1 MIHPQLL
8 FNIQNVTN
16 VSLGDNFKTWV
27 HKNERTFHNI
37 CEVEVIFFC
46 IPFSAISH
54 RFSSVC
60 VEIAAKNLKKF
71 LWKSWPCTRRC
82 GYMGTAE
89 QHNNFTSSVLL
100 RALLVFYDMC
110 SVTHYDEIEVRVVC
124 KSALYN
130 NFEVT
135 RIMFEDVESFVGV
148 RFIKKEA
155 LFFLVPLEFRERLAQ
170 L

>member
-1 MIHPQLL
+1 
-8 FNIQNVTN
+8 
-16 VSLGDNFKTWV
+16 
-27 HKNERTFHNI
+27 
-37 CEVEVIFFC
+37 
-46 IPFSAISH
+46 
-54 RFSSVC
+54 
-60 VEIAAKNLKKF
+60 
-71 LWKSWPCTRRC
+71 
-82 GYMGTAE
+82 MGTAE